1 MSLICIIN
9 LFHQHACVCLVQVRL
24 VFKLSPESVQRVLS
38 LFYRVVS
45 QLSSVQS
52 ITECIF
58 IFLLLLSLIKLLAA
72 QSIKVLRVDSARATL
87 GVVGRIAS

>member
-24 VFKLSPESVQRVLS
+24 VFKPESVQRVLS

>member
-1 MSLICIIN
+1 M
-9 LFHQHACVCLVQVRL
+9 QVRL

-38 LFYRVVS
+38 LFYRVMS

-58 IFLLLLSLIKLLAA
+58 LFLLLLSLIKLLAA
-72 QSIKVLRVDSARATL
+72 QSIKVLRVESARATL
-87 GVVGRIAS
+87 GVVGRIASRN